1 MKRPNP
7 GSPNWLWLQLGY
19 TIQRNGSRRTI
30 LRPDGSVVDT
40 GDGSHD
46 AEIAAARREE
56 QK

>member
-1 MKRPNP
+1 MNRPNP